1 MREQTRSYLSSMHKL
16 AKDKDL
22 LRAMEYR

>member
-1 MREQTRSYLSSMHKL
+1 MSSMRKL